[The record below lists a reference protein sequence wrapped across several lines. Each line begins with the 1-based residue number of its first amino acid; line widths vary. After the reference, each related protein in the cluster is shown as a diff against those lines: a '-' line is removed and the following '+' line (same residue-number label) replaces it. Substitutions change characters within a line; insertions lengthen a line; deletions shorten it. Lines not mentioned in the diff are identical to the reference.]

1 VAGQIGIITCDD
13 KDRNPYVVT
22 LEGGM
27 KSDFYSESEI
37 EIVSDKAPD
46 PRATPPAKPLPVGT
60 LVTRGPDWEW
70 GEQDGGPGNVG
81 EVIPCDIV
89 NKGLVRVKWT
99 NGYVESYR
107 MGYDGKFDL
116 KVVDYPTLDPLGYPY
131 GQSIQSQALRESA
144 MLINLFTQPMSI
156 DAQMTRYLHYHS
168 QEHIE
173 SRSEIRARLLGL

>member
-70 GEQDGGPGNVG
+70 GEHDGEPGNVG
-81 EVIPCDIV
+81 KVISDDTLH
-89 NKGLVRVKWT
+89 KGWVRVKWS
-99 NGYVESYR
+99 NGYTDSYR

-116 KVVDYPTLDPLGYPY
+116 KVVSPPIPASFLASLVAYTISFSPMTARFCAYPEP
-131 GQSIQSQALRESA
+131 
-144 MLINLFTQPMSI
+144 
-156 DAQMTRYLHYHS
+156 
-168 QEHIE
+168 EHIE